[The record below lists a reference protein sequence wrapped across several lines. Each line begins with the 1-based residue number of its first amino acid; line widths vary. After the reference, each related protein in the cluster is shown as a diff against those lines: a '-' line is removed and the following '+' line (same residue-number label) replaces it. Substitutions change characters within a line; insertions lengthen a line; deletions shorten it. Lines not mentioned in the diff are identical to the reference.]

1 MNTLTKT
8 NTYGPPRL
16 LNWMTT
22 GLLTGWVL
30 ILGVVVEVN
39 GVAQESSL
47 EKSINS
53 FESVQKEAGDQFC
66 SIYAKVLKHG

>member
-8 NTYGPPRL
+8 NIYGRPRL

-30 ILGVVVEVN
+30 ILAVLVEVN
-39 GVAQESSL
+39 GVAQETDVQR
-47 EKSINS
+47 SINS
-53 FESVQKEAGDQFC
+53 IESVQQEAGDQFC
-66 SIYAKVLKHG
+66 SIYAAVLKLG

>member
-1 MNTLTKT
+1 
-8 NTYGPPRL
+8 
-16 LNWMTT
+16 MTT

-30 ILGVVVEVN
+30 ILAVVVEVN
-39 GVAQESSL
+39 GVAQESRV
-47 EKSINS
+47 EKNFHS